1 MNNTFNF
8 KRFALYARKH
18 YWENRKSYILL
29 LLAVMVGVYTIEI
42 KGLIYDAVNASNE
55 IVVFKMQSIIK
66 RFQNAFF
73 IMLSIFT
80 ISITYLSI
88 KGSKGVNFKMDG
100 MLLPISFQEKFWFAI
115 LNIMVVGN
123 IVFFAGFYI
132 VTSYV
137 DTLYYFTDNAYV
149 FKGFLDKE
157 IISQQGLAIEDMKN
171 SQLFSLA
178 KFFKGSNLTYYTPI
192 IFGYLY
198 TVSTLMWFTISF
210 PKLNKANAIII
221 NYFSHALFISSISFA
236 FVYIGNITIGE
247 IINIQ
252 NENIQVIYDLPI
264 LLTKQSVILDYVV
277 PIFWILPMIYFWC
290 AWKKLKTF
298 NNYK

>member
-29 LLAVMVGVYTIEI
+29 LLAVIVGIFLIET
-42 KGLIYDAVNASNE
+42 KGSTSHVGTTNIGFQTRA
-55 IVVFKMQSIIK
+55 ITQ
-66 RFQNAFF
+66 RFYIAFF
-73 IMLSIFT
+73 VMLYIYT

-88 KGSKGVNFKMDG
+88 KGSKGQNLKMDG

-115 LNIMVVGN
+115 FNIMVVGN
-123 IVFFAGFYI
+123 IVFFAGFYAI
-132 VTSYV
+132 TSYV
-137 DTLYYFTDNAYV
+137 DSLYYFTETSYI
-149 FKGFLDKE
+149 FKGIDYK
-157 IISQQGLAIEDMKN
+157 IKYGLTIEDTIVNMKN

-236 FVYIGNITIGE
+236 FVYIGSITIGE

>member
-29 LLAVMVGVYTIEI
+29 LLAVMVGVYSIEI
-42 KGLIYDAVNASNE
+42 KGLIDDVATTNSQL
-55 IVVFKMQSIIK
+55 IDSWMSGITQ
-66 RFQNAFF
+66 RFYSAFF

-88 KGSKGVNFKMDG
+88 KGSKGQNLKMDG

-115 LNIMVVGN
+115 FNIMVVGN

-137 DTLYYFTDNAYV
+137 DTLYYFTESAYV
-149 FKGFLDKE
+149 FKGFISDD
-157 IISQQGLAIEDMKN
+157 IIMPYGLEIEDMKN
-171 SQLFSLA
+171 SQLFSLD
-178 KFFKGSNLTYYTPI
+178 KFFKWNTFTYYIPI
-192 IFGYLY
+192 IFVYLY

-210 PKLNKANAIII
+210 PKLNQAKAIII
-221 NYFSHALFISSISFA
+221 NYFSHALLIVISIFALTYIAQNAIGDIMDIQHKNVQVVFDLSQFIFYSK
-236 FVYIGNITIGE
+236 VEYIYILCL
-247 IINIQ
+247 
-252 NENIQVIYDLPI
+252 LPI
-264 LLTKQSVILDYVV
+264 T
-277 PIFWILPMIYFWC
+277 YFWC

>member
-29 LLAVMVGVYTIEI
+29 LLAVIVGIFLIET
-42 KGLIYDAVNASNE
+42 KGSTSHVGTTNIDFQTRA
-55 IVVFKMQSIIK
+55 ITQ
-66 RFQNAFF
+66 RFYIAFF
-73 IMLSIFT
+73 VMLSIFT

-88 KGSKGVNFKMDG
+88 KGSKGQNLKMDG

-115 LNIMVVGN
+115 FNIMVVGN
-123 IVFFAGFYI
+123 IVFFAGFYAI
-132 VTSYV
+132 TSYV
-137 DTLYYFTDNAYV
+137 DSLYYFTETSYI
-149 FKGFLDKE
+149 FKGIDYK
-157 IISQQGLAIEDMKN
+157 IKYGLTIEDTIVNMKN

-236 FVYIGNITIGE
+236 FVYIGSITIGE